1 MPDNYAKPVLIM
13 TKSKGRI
20 LDDFLR
26 YFGGYLFADQKDLP
40 PVIIE
45 ILEKDKTRIQ
55 SLERELKKG
64 ITKRP
69 PTQEE
74 IEKERGVILEE
85 YNMYQDT
92 PMYQIGWN
100 FENLVFG
107 DQPLG
112 WDQIGTKEL
121 IKKVSHDDFVKYKG
135 KLYLKLVIN
144 YGGKQT

>member
-74 IEKERGVILEE
+74 IEKERGVIIEE
-85 YNMYQDT
+85 INMYQDN
-92 PMYQIGWN
+92 PLMYLPI
-100 FENLVFG
+100 LFG
-107 DQPLG
+107 NYLQKP
-112 WDQIGTKEL
+112 
-121 IKKVSHDDFVKYKG
+121 G
-135 KLYLKLVIN
+135 KI
-144 YGGKQT
+144 